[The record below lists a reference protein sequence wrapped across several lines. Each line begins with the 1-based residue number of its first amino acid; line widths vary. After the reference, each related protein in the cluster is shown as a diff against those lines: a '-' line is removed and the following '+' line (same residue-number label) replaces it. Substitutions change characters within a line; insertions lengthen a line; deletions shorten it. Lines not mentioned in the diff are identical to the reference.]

1 MGWLSTDSTI
11 DVQECLVFP
20 SLSHTKLE
28 SALTCF
34 KRESNNRICPSKS
47 EIFLSNKLEF
57 RLQNFELTIQK
68 CGFSADFAQVFSFG
82 PDAFVAAPQAV
93 ETRALQPLGCHGEIM
108 VGGFRMN

>member
-1 MGWLSTDSTI
+1 MGWLSTYSTI

-47 EIFLSNKLEF
+47 EIFRQPRSNLITSKRARF
-57 RLQNFELTIQK
+57 
-68 CGFSADFAQVFSFG
+68 CGRRWTFFSRSPAS
-82 PDAFVAAPQAV
+82 
-93 ETRALQPLGCHGEIM
+93 
-108 VGGFRMN
+108 